1 MEILKNSFRPQQ
13 GLTIMN
19 PLRISHSAV
28 EEVKGFRP
36 QQGLPIM
43 NNIFCYETVSFLA
56 FPSPTGVN
64 YYEYKL
70 NSIYGMTVTNMFPS
84 PTGVNYYE

>member
-36 QQGLPIM
+36 QQGLTIM
-43 NNIFCYETVSFLA
+43 NCRNVDSLGKRKERYCFRPQQGLTIMNKIKIFIIAIITGLVSV
-56 FPSPTGVN
+56 PNRG
-64 YYEYKL
+64 
-70 NSIYGMTVTNMFPS
+70 
-84 PTGVNYYE
+84 